1 MNEIMLTSDNLMPIE
16 TQNRILSIE
25 KQLTELKKAEETLK
39 SALLEEMT
47 KRNIKK
53 IETERLTITY
63 VDEST
68 RETFDSKRFKEE
80 HKVMYN
86 QYARISTAKAYV
98 KIGVNNADKG

>member
-16 TQNRILSIE
+16 TQNKILSIE
-25 KQLTELKKAEETLK
+25 KQLTELKKAEELLK

-53 IETERLTITY
+53 IETERLVITY

-80 HKVMYN
+80 HKVMYD
-86 QYARISTAKAYV
+86 QYARISPTKAYI
-98 KIGVNNADKG
+98 KIGVNNAN